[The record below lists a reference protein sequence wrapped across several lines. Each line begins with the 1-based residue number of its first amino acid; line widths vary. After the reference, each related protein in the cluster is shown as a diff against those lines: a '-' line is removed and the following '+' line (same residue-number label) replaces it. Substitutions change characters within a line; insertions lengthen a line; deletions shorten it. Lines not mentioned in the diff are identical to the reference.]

1 MAQFGSTL
9 LDWLIAPHPRVTSA
23 ERIQQSRL
31 LSAILLVLLGIGAT
45 ILAVVLHTDADD
57 IDAPEVRG
65 ALLLLV
71 IDTLMYALSRL
82 GHYHTAAAGII
93 LPFVAVFIYIP
104 FNSPSKTIFLA
115 FLIIPIVLTAIFF
128 SLRWTA
134 VAAAVV
140 LTTVLILLSFQD
152 HTSSKSPY
160 WGLRDIWFLLL
171 LATGLILTF
180 IWHLGNLE
188 SLRRREL
195 KYTNQQL
202 EQEIAELERFTYT
215 VSHELRSPLVTI
227 MGFSGMLEEEIRH
240 GDYSNIPENF
250 RRITHAIEKMQN
262 SLSDLLELSRVGRI
276 TNPSEDVS
284 LAELVQEARASLD
297 GRLRAGN
304 ITLKVAPNLPVVYAD
319 RLRLREVFEGLM
331 ENAAK
336 YMGHPS
342 APLIE
347 VGARQNGGETV
358 IFVRDNGIGI
368 DLKYHT
374 KIFGL
379 FEKLDSVTEGTGVGL
394 AIIKRIIEL
403 HGGRIWVE
411 SEGPGKGSTFC
422 FTIPP
427 NKKDEPA

>member
-1 MAQFGSTL
+1 MAASGNSP
-9 LDWLIAPHPRVTSA
+9 LDWLIAPHRRVADA

-31 LSAILLVLLGIGAT
+31 LSAILLVLLLTGTT
-45 ILAVVLHTDADD
+45 ILVVVLHTDADD
-57 IDAPEVRG
+57 INAPEVRG

-71 IDTLMYALSRL
+71 IDILMYALSRV

-104 FNSPSKTIFLA
+104 FTSPTKSIFLA
-115 FLIIPIVLTAIFF
+115 FLIIPIILTAIFF

-134 VAAAVV
+134 VAAAAM
-140 LTTVLILLSFQD
+140 LATILILLSFQD
-152 HTSSKSPY
+152 HVSSKSPY

-171 LATGLILTF
+171 LATGLIVTF

-188 SLRRREL
+188 ALRRREL
-195 KYTNQQL
+195 KHTNTQL
-202 EQEIAELERFTYT
+202 EQEISDLERFTYT

-227 MGFSGMLEEEIRH
+227 MGFAGMLEEEIRQ
-240 GDYSNIPENF
+240 GDYSDISEYF
-250 RRITHAIEKMQN
+250 RRITNAIDKMQN

-276 TNPSEDVS
+276 TNPSEEVS
-284 LAELVQEARASLD
+284 LVELVQQARAAVD
-297 GRLRAGN
+297 GRLQEGN
-304 ITLKVAPNLPVVYAD
+304 ITLKVAPDLPAVYAD
-319 RLRLREVFEGLM
+319 RLRLREVFEGLL
-331 ENAAK
+331 ENSVK
-336 YMGHPS
+336 YIGHPLN
-342 APLIE
+342 PLIE
-347 VGARQNGGETV
+347 VGARKDSRETV

-368 DLKYHT
+368 EPKYHT

-411 SEGPGKGSTFC
+411 SDGPGRGSTFC
-422 FTIPP
+422 FTIPRSQ
-427 NKKDEPA
+427 KDKPD